1 MIKYAFATIY
11 FEKTDQIENFSFH
24 NRPSVFKMV
33 EYTKKVTKSNHK
45 KSPVILNPKSPQS
58 PDFTIKKEPNI
69 FDSQEHETGFELW
82 YH

>member
-24 NRPSVFKMV
+24 NHPSVFKMI

-45 KSPVILNPKSPQS
+45 TSPVILFPKSPQS
-58 PDFTIKKEPNI
+58 PDFTIKKEPKT
-69 FDSQEHETGFELW
+69 FDSQEHETGFE
-82 YH
+82 